1 MISDTKEIKIK
12 YLLDATTSTL
22 SPDTLASLR
31 AARTLALDHQRTTRT
46 VPILVWLG
54 HHGGGRNDLFRS
66 SKAMKRAI
74 GILFAAFLLS
84 GLFAWQNYSTEHDI
98 CEADIAILTGDMP
111 IKVWLD

>member
-1 MISDTKEIKIK
+1 MTSETKENKIK
-12 YLLDATTSTL
+12 DLLDTTTSTL
-22 SPDTLASLR
+22 SPDTLVSLR

-46 VPILVWLG
+46 APVLVWLG
-54 HHGGGRNDLFRS
+54 HHGGGRNS
-66 SKAMKRAI
+66 SKAMNWAI
-74 GILFAAFLLS
+74 SILFAAFLLS